1 MMDNYRGQI
10 IKEWNKVDPTKLF
23 GGEYGEGKDKQHQ
36 KQVMKA
42 LQFFLAIPNANTPT
56 AFAEDV
62 KFKEKKAEF
71 EKARVQYFSTLNDFP
86 ATPKEV
92 VDKYHQLAVY
102 DNGFEQI
109 FNIRDY
115 TGSRRDGFAIDT
127 VQSGLTF
134 RRMLT
139 GEKLHVYQMSGER
152 EFVFFDYYG
161 GALGWDRK
169 LFENQ
174 EYWTLEENAIE
185 FRNEAYRIRAA
196 TFYALLE
203 AVAALKGADILWQ
216 ASPDVLA
223 AGTRSYQ
230 AQRDAATMNLAAQ
243 TILLATQASGYGISA
258 ENVQFIILAP
268 LQLRGRIKRALGVN
282 YDFSGSSPPVI
293 DYKFSTVITTMLTV
307 TDHYW
312 VILPKNKIIGG
323 DRMDLTT
330 YSDFDMMSRTDTA
343 AGWMAFAG
351 AVADIAQMERC
362 DIT

>member
-1 MMDNYRGQI
+1 MRGQL
-10 IKEWNKVDPTKLF
+10 IKDWNKVDVVKLY
-23 GGEYGEGKDKQHQ
+23 GNELGEGKDKLYQRKMQ
-36 KQVMKA
+36 EA
-42 LQFFLAIPNANTPT
+42 IQFFFALPNQHIPVK
-56 AFAEDV
+56 FAENE
-62 KFKEKKAEF
+62 KFLKKRE
-71 EKARVQYFSTLNDFP
+71 EVQKAKMQYFSTLNDFP
-86 ATPKEV
+86 ATAKEAI
-92 VDKYHQLAVY
+92 DQYHELAVY

-139 GEKLHVYQMSGER
+139 GEKLHVYEFSGDR
-152 EFVFFDYYG
+152 EYVFFDYYG

-174 EYWTLEENAIE
+174 EWWALEENAIE

-203 AVAALKGADILWQ
+203 AVAALKAADIAWQ
-216 ASPDVLA
+216 ASPDALA
-223 AGTRSYQ
+223 AGVRSYQ

-258 ENVQFIILAP
+258 ENVSFIILAP
-268 LQLRGRIKRALGVN
+268 IQLRGRIKRALGVN
-282 YDFSGSSPPVI
+282 YDNVTGSSPVI
-293 DYKFSTVITTMLTV
+293 DYNFSTVITTMLTV

-312 VILPKNKIIGG
+312 VILPKRKIVGG

-330 YSDFDMMSRTDTA
+330 YADFDMLSRTDSA

-362 DIT
+362 DII

>member
-1 MMDNYRGQI
+1 MRGQI
-10 IKEWNKVDPTKLF
+10 IKDWTKVDPVKLF
-23 GGEYGEGKDKQHQ
+23 GGEFGEGKDIQHQ
-36 KQVMKA
+36 RAVQKA
-42 LQFFLAIPNANTPT
+42 LQFF
-56 AFAEDV
+56 FALPSPIV
-62 KFKEKKAEF
+62 PAKFATDERFLEKRKEV
-71 EKARVQYFSTLNDFP
+71 EKSKMQYFATLNDFP
-86 ATPKEV
+86 ATAKEAI
-92 VDKYHQLAVY
+92 DKYHELAVY

-115 TGSRRDGFAIDT
+115 TGSRKDGFAIDT
-127 VQSGLTF
+127 IQSGLTF
-134 RRMLT
+134 RKMLT

-174 EYWTLEENAIE
+174 DWWTLEENAIE

-203 AVAALKGADILWQ
+203 AVSALKAADIAWQ
-216 ASPDVLA
+216 ASPDALA
-223 AGTRSYQ
+223 VGTRGRI
-230 AQRDAATMNLAAQ
+230 AQMDAATMNLAAQ
-243 TILLATQASGYGISA
+243 TILLACQASGYGISA
-258 ENVQFIILAP
+258 ENVSFIVLAP
-268 LQLRGRIKRALGVN
+268 IQLRGRIKRALGVN
-282 YDFSGSSPPVI
+282 YDVQGPIPII
-293 DYKFSTVITTMLTV
+293 DYNFSTVITTMLTV

-312 VILPKNKIIGG
+312 VILPKRKIVGG

-330 YSDFDMMSRTDTA
+330 YADFDMLSRTDSA

-362 DIT
+362 DIV